1 MTPRADLMQRYG
13 TAPFE
18 KSAGARS
25 LIERVGM
32 LLLNEGLIAS
42 NRSDDEERKHEHDQ
56 EYEGRREHA
65 LEQVAPAV
73 RALCHTDV
81 PEDPTVRL
89 ASVARDVGAD
99 FAKIAAFMPSLPGAG
114 LGKALGGVAAG
125 VRRAGTAVA
134 PIASRAAGAVGG
146 VAKSI
151 PGAGVAGFVAKHP
164 GAVLGAGVLGAGAL
178 GAKAINTGVGALG
191 QEPNGP
197 ATFGGGRFGTQLAY
211 GTNQYGQPQLGTP
224 LL

>member
-18 KSAGARS
+18 KSAGAGS

-42 NRSDDEERKHEHDQ
+42 NRADDEEREREHTQ
-56 EYEGRREHA
+56 EYEGRRERA

-73 RALCHTDV
+73 HALRHTDV
-81 PEDPTVRL
+81 PDDSTVRL
-89 ASVARDVGAD
+89 ASVARVVGTEL
-99 FAKIAAFMPSLPGAG
+99 AKHAG
-114 LGKALGGVAAG
+114 LNLSSVAGIGKKALEAGKSVGSGVA
-125 VRRAGTAVA
+125 
-134 PIASRAAGAVGG
+134 G
-146 VAKSI
+146 VAKKI

-178 GAKAINTGVGALG
+178 GAKAINTGVGLLG
-191 QEPNGP
+191 QEPKGP
-197 ATFGGGRFGTQLAY
+197 ATFGGGRIGTQLAY
-211 GTNQYGQPQLGTP
+211 GVNQYGQPQLGTP